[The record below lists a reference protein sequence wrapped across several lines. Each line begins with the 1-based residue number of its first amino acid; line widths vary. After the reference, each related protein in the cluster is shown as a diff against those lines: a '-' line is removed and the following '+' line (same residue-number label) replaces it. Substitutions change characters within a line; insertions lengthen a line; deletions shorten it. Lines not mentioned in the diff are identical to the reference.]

1 MKEKNVDEET
11 LRFISNMEGFIGVA
25 STLINFDTKYS
36 NVIKNQ
42 LGNVL
47 VTNNIDS
54 ANAISKKINY
64 RYKIVTLDG
73 EVLNVGGSITG
84 GNLKQNRNII
94 SDKYELE
101 RLLKEKDE
109 GIIKVKTLEEKINE
123 IDKTYKAIEDELYLI
138 NRDRINNEEVL
149 KNKRQQI
156 NNLNLDLN
164 TINKNI
170 MGMNNMLNNKLNEEE
185 EKVINDYNQRK
196 TNFK

>member
-94 SDKYELE
+94 SDKYEL
-101 RLLKEKDE
+101 LGD
-109 GIIKVKTLEEKINE
+109 GQYS
-123 IDKTYKAIEDELYLI
+123 TYYSFVNDRVETFFAG
-138 NRDRINNEEVL
+138 NR
-149 KNKRQQI
+149 
-156 NNLNLDLN
+156 
-164 TINKNI
+164 
-170 MGMNNMLNNKLNEEE
+170 
-185 EKVINDYNQRK
+185 
-196 TNFK
+196 